1 MHANSKIAF
10 SVNFH
15 LISFHKTALINS
27 QKIPKSIPFE
37 INGYKIVKYRLSLYL
52 FLRSFLALSDPTA
65 DDIVAI
71 IILMMT

>member
-1 MHANSKIAF
+1 M
-10 SVNFH
+10 
-15 LISFHKTALINS
+15 ALINS

-52 FLRSFLALSDPTA
+52 FLRSFLALSDPIV

-71 IILMMT
+71 ITLMIT

>member
-10 SVNFH
+10 SVNSH
-15 LISFHKTALINS
+15 LISFHKTTLINS

-37 INGYKIVKYRLSLYL
+37 INGYNIVKYRLSLYL

-65 DDIVAI
+65 ANIVA
-71 IILMMT
+71 LMMA